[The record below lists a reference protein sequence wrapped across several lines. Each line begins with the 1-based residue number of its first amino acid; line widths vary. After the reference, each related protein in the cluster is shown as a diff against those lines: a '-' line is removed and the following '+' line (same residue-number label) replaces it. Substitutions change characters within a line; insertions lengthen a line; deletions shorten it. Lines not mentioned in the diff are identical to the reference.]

1 MRGEAQGATEAR
13 RLLDARVTEQ
23 DQRLATLQ
31 RQVPP
36 ADRLTAGLRIVMAD
50 RIAAA
55 LRDRA
60 PLGPALAVLRRL
72 DVDPKTIAALEPYAT
87 EGAPSAA
94 DLAQSFKPL
103 GERILA
109 ESGPTA
115 AGTASWTDRL
125 RRLADDLV
133 TVRSVADTGGNNP
146 ASLVARINGALARG
160 ALRDA
165 AAAWDALPESA
176 RRTSEDWGR
185 RLKQR
190 VAAEDASQTFSER
203 AAATLDA
210 STR

>member
-1 MRGEAQGATEAR
+1 
-13 RLLDARVTEQ
+13 
-23 DQRLATLQ
+23 
-31 RQVPP
+31 
-36 ADRLTAGLRIVMAD
+36 
-50 RIAAA
+50 
-55 LRDRA
+55 
-60 PLGPALAVLRRL
+60 
-72 DVDPKTIAALEPYAT
+72 AALEPYAT

-115 AGTASWTDRL
+115 AAGTASWTDRL

-133 TVRSVADTGGNNP
+133 TVRSVVDTGGSTP

-165 AAAWDALPESA
+165 AAAWDALPGPA
-176 RRTSEDWGR
+176 RRTSEEWGR

-190 VAAEDASQTFSER
+190 VAAEDASQTLSER
-203 AAATLDA
+203 AAAALDA